1 MEEKTIAYIAGIIGS
16 IAGLVIALVGW
27 FVARMVRGYDDQIK
41 TLFQKIDYLRDDFA
55 KRTADIP
62 VMKTDIE
69 WIKSE
74 VKK

>member
-1 MEEKTIAYIAGIIGS
+1 MEEKTLAYIAGIIGS
-16 IAGLVIALVGW
+16 IAGLIIAIVGW
-27 FVARMVRGYDDQIK
+27 FIARMVRGYDDQIK
-41 TLFQKIDYLRDDFA
+41 ALFRKIDDLRDDLA
-55 KRTADIP
+55 ERTADIP

>member
-16 IAGLVIALVGW
+16 IAGLIIAIAGW
-27 FVARMVRGYDDQIK
+27 FIARMVRGYDDQIK
-41 TLFQKIDYLRDDFA
+41 TLFQKIDYLRDDLA
-55 KRTADIP
+55 ERTADIP
-62 VMKTDIE
+62 AVKTDIE

>member
-41 TLFQKIDYLRDDFA
+41 TLFQKIDDLRDDFA

>member
-1 MEEKTIAYIAGIIGS
+1 MEEKTLAYIAGIIGS
-16 IAGLVIALVGW
+16 IAGLVIAIAGW
-27 FVARMVRGYDDQIK
+27 FITRMVRGYDDQIK
-41 TLFQKIDYLRDDFA
+41 ELFRKNDDLRDDLA
-55 KRTADIP
+55 ERTADIP

>member
-27 FVARMVRGYDDQIK
+27 FVARMVRGYDDKIK